1 MLLIILVI
9 CIGLFFINLISEK
22 NDLNQKFGGS
32 FLLSDHNGI
41 SFNSKNVN
49 KKKLIYF
56 GYTFC
61 PDICPMDML
70 RISKLYDQN
79 PNLKNFLLPI
89 FITVDPSRDNPQAL
103 ANFIENFNNAFVG
116 LTGTEVEIKK
126 VIKDYKIYVNLNKK
140 DEHDRAYL
148 VDHSSLIFLVDE
160 NDEFLALL
168 RPNEISTEKIN
179 KHLKEIF

>member
-1 MLLIILVI
+1 
-9 CIGLFFINLISEK
+9 
-22 NDLNQKFGGS
+22 
-32 FLLSDHNGI
+32 
-41 SFNSKNVN
+41 
-49 KKKLIYF
+49 
-56 GYTFC
+56 
-61 PDICPMDML
+61 MDML

>member
-1 MLLIILVI
+1 MEFLSI
-9 CIGLFFINLISEK
+9 
-22 NDLNQKFGGS
+22 QKMS
-32 FLLSDHNGI
+32 T
-41 SFNSKNVN
+41 
-49 KKKLIYF
+49 KKLIYF

-140 DEHDRAYL
+140 R
-148 VDHSSLIFLVDE
+148 
-160 NDEFLALL
+160 
-168 RPNEISTEKIN
+168 RT
-179 KHLKEIF
+179 